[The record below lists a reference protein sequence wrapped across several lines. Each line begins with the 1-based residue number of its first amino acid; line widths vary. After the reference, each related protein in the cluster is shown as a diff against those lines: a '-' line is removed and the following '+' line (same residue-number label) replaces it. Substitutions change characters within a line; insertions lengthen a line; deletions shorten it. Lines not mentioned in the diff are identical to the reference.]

1 MRVRRFLPIV
11 ASALLCVG
19 IGSPAEAQTPT
30 VIHVGCGS
38 TEFDAEAYYA
48 QDLGFFQ
55 KAGLTVDIQRL
66 RGGPDVQAAVA
77 GGSFQIGDTNIL
89 SLAAAKQHGQSI
101 TVIAPG
107 AQYAQ
112 AAPTSLLV
120 VMPDSSAHSARDLDG
135 KTVAGISVGGLDQLY
150 IDAWIDK
157 NGGDINSIKFVELP
171 PSAMVPALEAG
182 RIDAASLSEPFL
194 DIERAKLRV
203 LARDVEAV
211 APNSMITAWFTTSD
225 WAAKN
230 PATVK
235 AFALAI
241 GEAAV
246 WANKNPEAAAKILAK
261 YMAIDEPRT
270 HARYAQSLNAALIQ
284 PILDGATTYKLLGAP
299 MTYAELTGTNGP

>member
-1 MRVRRFLPIV
+1 MRLFRLAAGLIAATLL
-11 ASALLCVG
+11 ASTSTALR
-19 IGSPAEAQTPT
+19 AQTT
-30 VIHVGCGS
+30 DVLHVGCGG

-48 QDLGFFQ
+48 QELGFFK
-55 KAGLTVDIQRL
+55 KAGLTVEIQRL

-107 AQYAQ
+107 AQYAA

-120 VMPDSSAHSARDLDG
+120 VTPDSPFHVAKDLNG

-150 IDAWIDK
+150 IDEWIDK
-157 NGGDINSIKFVELP
+157 NGGDISTVKFVELP
-171 PSAMVPALEAG
+171 PPAMVPALLAG
-182 RIDAASLSEPFL
+182 RVDAASLSEPFL
-194 DIERAKLRV
+194 DIERSKLRV
-203 LARDVEAV
+203 LAHDVEAV
-211 APNSMITAWFTTSD
+211 SPNNMITAWFTTSE

-235 AFALAI
+235 AFATAI

-246 WANKNPEAAAKILAK
+246 WANKNPEAAAKILGK

-270 HARYAQSLNAALIQ
+270 HAQYAQSLDPALIT
-284 PILDGATTYKLLGAP
+284 PILDGAAKYKLLAGP
-299 MTYAELTGTNGP
+299 MTFAELTGVK

>member
-1 MRVRRFLPIV
+1 MRLFLGLALMLATALATARF
-11 ASALLCVG
+11 S
-19 IGSPAEAQTPT
+19 SPALAQTAD
-30 VIHVGCGS
+30 VLRVGCGG

-48 QDLGFFQ
+48 QELGFFQ
-55 KAGLTVDIQRL
+55 KHGLTIEIQRL

-107 AQYAQ
+107 AQYAA

-120 VMPDSSAHSARDLDG
+120 VLPDSPAHVAKDLNG

-157 NGGDINSIKFVELP
+157 NGGDISSVKFVELP
-171 PSAMVPALEAG
+171 PPAMVPALLAG

-194 DIERAKLRV
+194 DMERSKLRV
-203 LARDVEAV
+203 LAHDVEAV
-211 APNSMITAWFTTSD
+211 SPNNMITAWFTTSE

-235 AFALAI
+235 AFAAAI

-246 WANKNPEAAAKILAK
+246 WANKNPEAAAKILGK
-261 YMAIDEPRT
+261 YMSIDEPRT
-270 HARYAQSLNAALIQ
+270 HAHYASSLDPALVT
-284 PILDGATTYKLLGAP
+284 PILEGAAKYKLLGAP
-299 MTYAELTGTNGP
+299 MTFAELTGAK

>member
-1 MRVRRFLPIV
+1 MRLFHLAAGLI
-11 ASALLCVG
+11 AAALLASTG
-19 IGSPAEAQTPT
+19 TALRAQTAD
-30 VIHVGCGS
+30 VLHVGCGG

-48 QDLGFFQ
+48 QELGLFK
-55 KAGLTVDIQRL
+55 KAGLNVEIQRM

-107 AQYAQ
+107 AQYAA

-120 VMPDSSAHSARDLDG
+120 VMPDSPFHVAKDLNG
-135 KTVAGISVGGLDQLY
+135 KTVTGISVGGLDQLY
-150 IDAWIDK
+150 IDEWIDK
-157 NGGDINSIKFVELP
+157 NGGDISTVKFVELP
-171 PSAMVPALEAG
+171 PSAMVPALQAG
-182 RIDAASLSEPFL
+182 RVDAASLSEPFL
-194 DIERAKLRV
+194 DIERSKLRV
-203 LARDVEAV
+203 LAHDVEAV
-211 APNSMITAWFTTSD
+211 SPNNMITAWFTTSE

-235 AFALAI
+235 AFATAI

-246 WANKNPEAAAKILAK
+246 WANKNPEAAAKILGK

-270 HARYAQSLNAALIQ
+270 HAQYASSLDPALIT
-284 PILDGATTYKLLGAP
+284 PILDGATKYKLLSGP
-299 MTYAELTGTNGP
+299 MTFAELTGVK

>member
-1 MRVRRFLPIV
+1 LA
-11 ASALLCVG
+11 ASAVLLAVCAV
-19 IGSPAEAQTPT
+19 PAAVSAQAPIT
-30 VIHVGCGS
+30 VNVGCGS

-48 QDLGFFQ
+48 QELGLFQ
-55 KAGLTVDIQRL
+55 KAGLNVVIQRM

-107 AQYAQ
+107 AQYAA

-120 VMPDSSAHSARDLDG
+120 VMPDSPAHVARDLNG

-157 NGGDINSIKFVELP
+157 NGGDISTVKFVEMP

-194 DIERAKLRV
+194 DIERSKLRV

-211 APNSMITAWFTTSD
+211 APNSMITAWFATSE

-230 PATVK
+230 PAAVK
-235 AFALAI
+235 AFAGAI

-246 WANKNPEAAAKILAK
+246 WANKNPEAAAKILGK

-270 HARYAQSLNAALIQ
+270 HANYAQSLDVGLVQ
-284 PILDGATTYKLLGAP
+284 PILDGAAKYKLLSAP
-299 MTYAELTGTNGP
+299 MTYADLTGTK

>member
-1 MRVRRFLPIV
+1 LA
-11 ASALLCVG
+11 ASAVLLAVCAV
-19 IGSPAEAQTPT
+19 PAAVTAQAPIT
-30 VIHVGCGS
+30 VNVGCGS

-48 QDLGFFQ
+48 QELGLFQ
-55 KAGLTVDIQRL
+55 KVGLNVVIQRM

-107 AQYAQ
+107 AQYAA

-120 VMPDSSAHSARDLDG
+120 VMPDSPAHVAKDLNG

-157 NGGDINSIKFVELP
+157 NGGDISTVKFVEMP

-194 DIERAKLRV
+194 DIERSKLRV

-211 APNSMITAWFTTSD
+211 VPNSMITAWFATSE

-235 AFALAI
+235 AFAGAI
-241 GEAAV
+241 AEAAE
-246 WANKNPEAAAKILAK
+246 WANKNPEAAAKILGK

-270 HARYAQSLNAALIQ
+270 HANYAQSLDVGLVQ
-284 PILDGATTYKLLGAP
+284 PILDGAAKYKLLSAP
-299 MTYAELTGTNGP
+299 MTYADLTGTK

>member
-1 MRVRRFLPIV
+1 MRLFRLTAGLIAAVLF
-11 ASALLCVG
+11 ASTSTALR
-19 IGSPAEAQTPT
+19 AQTAD
-30 VIHVGCGS
+30 VLHVGCGG

-48 QDLGFFQ
+48 QELGLF
-55 KAGLTVDIQRL
+55 KKNGLMVEIQRL

-107 AQYAQ
+107 AQYAA

-120 VMPDSSAHSARDLDG
+120 VTPDSPFHVAKDLNG

-150 IDAWIDK
+150 IDEWIDK
-157 NGGDINSIKFVELP
+157 NGGDIGTVKFVELP
-171 PSAMVPALEAG
+171 PSAMVPALLAG
-182 RIDAASLSEPFL
+182 RVDAASLSEPFL
-194 DIERAKLRV
+194 DIERSKLRV
-203 LARDVEAV
+203 LAHDVEAV
-211 APNSMITAWFTTSD
+211 SPNNMITAWFTTSE

-235 AFALAI
+235 AFATAI

-246 WANKNPEAAAKILAK
+246 WANKNPEAAAKILGK

-270 HARYAQSLNAALIQ
+270 HAQYAQSLDPALIT
-284 PILDGATTYKLLGAP
+284 PILDGAAKYKLLSAP
-299 MTYAELTGTNGP
+299 MTFAELTGAK